1 MNKRFILKFFKYL
14 TTFLTLSFVL
24 IIITIVLMINL
35 LMSASY
41 SDIKSIDPDY
51 FLSNKIKD
59 IPYTHLNN
67 LAKKENAELY
77 VTNHKGDILYP
88 KNFNKKNVK
97 SLILNNINYANA
109 IPTSKEEKNYI
120 VYIYKNNHQSS
131 VKNAK
136 HIKTHQLLQSI
147 TTHDYNKYNY
157 NYQNNKI
164 GFYKNSNQNPIS
176 SKSFSQNDIANKLI
190 DIPKILIIALIINV
204 VLALITSYLVSRR
217 LTKPL
222 GYYIDWIGNLS
233 KEKLHQPNTKGNIK
247 KYSKTYPELHT
258 SLTLLNQQLLQD
270 KMYQNQINYYKS
282 KWISQ
287 ISHDLKSP
295 LTSIYGYSKI
305 IEVDDSNKKYLN
317 LISEKAKYMEDLI
330 QSLNKDFDKET
341 NQMKHDKESFP
352 IQYTVEKFV
361 SSIGYDNIELSFLF
375 DQEETFYGNKLYF
388 ERCLINL
395 IENSIEHNNLNPKI
409 NILFDKIENT
419 LLIDYK
425 DNGQG
430 LPSNKNDIFKPGY
443 STKATNKVNH
453 GLGLTIIKEAID
465 YHNGSIHIIPTT
477 NGVHFK
483 IKLISQI

>member
-1 MNKRFILKFFKYL
+1 
-14 TTFLTLSFVL
+14 
-24 IIITIVLMINL
+24 
-35 LMSASY
+35 MSASY

-361 SSIGYDNIELSFLF
+361 SSIGYD
-375 DQEETFYGNKLYF
+375 
-388 ERCLINL
+388 
-395 IENSIEHNNLNPKI
+395 
-409 NILFDKIENT
+409 
-419 LLIDYK
+419 
-425 DNGQG
+425 
-430 LPSNKNDIFKPGY
+430 
-443 STKATNKVNH
+443 
-453 GLGLTIIKEAID
+453 
-465 YHNGSIHIIPTT
+465 
-477 NGVHFK
+477 
-483 IKLISQI
+483 

>member
-14 TTFLTLSFVL
+14 ATFLILSFTI
-24 IIITIVLMINL
+24 IIITSLFILKSMLDAI
-35 LMSASY
+35 Y

-51 FLSNKIKD
+51 FITSKVEDVPYSHLKELAAEEHAKLYLTNNKGNI
-59 IPYTHLNN
+59 I
-67 LAKKENAELY
+67 
-77 VTNHKGDILYP
+77 YP
-88 KNFNKKNVK
+88 KKSKIQNVK
-97 SLILNNINYANA
+97 PLILKNINYSNA
-109 IPTSKEEKNYI
+109 VPISKEEKNYI
-120 VYIYKNNHQSS
+120 VYIYKNKHQSS
-131 VKNAK
+131 IKNSK
-136 HIKTHQLLQSI
+136 NINTHQLLQSI
-147 TTHDYNKYNY
+147 TTHDYNKYNF

-164 GFYKNSNQNPIS
+164 KFHKNSNQNQIL
-176 SKSFSQNDIANKLI
+176 SKSISQSDIANKLI

-204 VLALITSYLVSRR
+204 ILALITSYLVSRR

-247 KYSKTYPELHT
+247 KYSKTYPELHK
-258 SLTLLNQQLLQD
+258 SLTSLNQQLLQD
-270 KMYQNQINYYKS
+270 KIYQNQINYYKS

-330 QSLNKDFDKET
+330 QSLNKDFDNET